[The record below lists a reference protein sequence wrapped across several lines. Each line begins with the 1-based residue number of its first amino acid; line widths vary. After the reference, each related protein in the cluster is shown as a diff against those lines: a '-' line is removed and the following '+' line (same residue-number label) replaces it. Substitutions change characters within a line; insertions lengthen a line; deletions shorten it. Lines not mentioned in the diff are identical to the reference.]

1 MNSNTDNNSNSE
13 QSSATPTPSPT
24 SKKHALFWFRKGLR
38 LHDNPALIAAIHGAA
53 TYRCVYILDP
63 WFAGASQVGISK
75 WRFLLESLED
85 LDSSLRKLNSR
96 LYVVRG
102 QPADVLP
109 RLFQEWSI
117 TTFAF
122 EEDPEPYGKERD
134 AALSAL
140 AREFSIQVIAKPSHT
155 LYDPKN
161 VIAANGNSPPLTYK
175 RFQSILSTL
184 PPPEKPCETLSALAI
199 TNGTTPVSHDHNDK
213 YSVPSLD
220 ELGFDI
226 DSLVPATFRGG
237 ESEALSRL
245 NRHLERKAWVASF
258 ERPKMSPQ
266 SLYPS
271 GTGLSP
277 YLRFGCLSPRTFYWK
292 LTELYKR
299 VKKGVEPPLALHGQ
313 LLWREFFYTVATN
326 NPNFDRMVGNSICVQ
341 IPWEHNPEALAKW
354 AEGMTGF
361 PWIDAIMVQLRREG
375 WIHHLARHAV
385 ACFLTRGDLWISW
398 EEGMKVFDE
407 ILLDADWSVNAGM
420 WMWLSCSAFFQQF
433 FHCYCPVGFGKRA
446 DPSGDFV
453 RHYLPVLKAMPTQ
466 YIYEP
471 WTAPESV
478 QKAAKCIV
486 GKDYPLPMVQHSVVS
501 QINLERMRQVYK
513 RLVLKSSARN
523 RMFMGLP
530 KMPKVD
536 VILNKVKM
544 FLSSSSDE
552 EVSQKHRRRP
562 SKHINDC

>member
-1 MNSNTDNNSNSE
+1 MKEHNNITE
-13 QSSATPTPSPT
+13 DKIPQ
-24 SKKHALFWFRKGLR
+24 KKHVLFWFRKGLR
-38 LHDNPALIAAIHGAA
+38 LHDNPALFNAIEGAL

-63 WFAGASQVGISK
+63 WFAGASQVGINK

-96 LYVVRG
+96 LFVARG

-109 RLFQEWSI
+109 RLFQEWGI
-117 TTFAF
+117 TTLAF
-122 EEDPEPYGKERD
+122 EEDSEPYGKERD
-134 AALSAL
+134 AAISTM
-140 AREFSIQVIAKPSHT
+140 AREFHIQVISKSSHT
-155 LYDPKN
+155 LYNPRT
-161 VIAANGNSPPLTYK
+161 VIAANGNNPPLTYK

-184 PPPEKPCETLSALAI
+184 DPPDQPYETVSSHVVKKSA
-199 TNGTTPVSHDHNDK
+199 TPVADDHDDRF
-213 YSVPSLD
+213 SVPTLD
-220 ELGFDI
+220 ELGFDT
-226 DSLVPATFRGG
+226 DSLGPAKFQGG
-237 ESEALSRL
+237 ESEALARL
-245 NRHLERKAWVASF
+245 HRHLERKAWVASF

-277 YLRFGCLSPRTFYWK
+277 YLRFGCLSPKTFYWK
-292 LTELYKR
+292 LTELYKK
-299 VKKGVEPPLALHGQ
+299 VKKGIDPPLALHGQ
-313 LLWREFFYTVATN
+313 LLWREFFYTVSTN
-326 NPNFDRMVGNSICVQ
+326 NPKFDRMVGNTICVQ

-361 PWIDAIMVQLRREG
+361 PWIDAIMVQLRKEG

-407 ILLDADWSVNAGM
+407 MLLDADWSVNAGM

-453 RHYLPVLKAMPTQ
+453 RQYLPVLKNMPTQ

-486 GKDYPLPMVQHSVVS
+486 GKDYPLPMVAHAEQSRV
-501 QINLERMRQVYK
+501 NLERMRHVYK
-513 RLVLKSSARN
+513 RLVLKSTASKQI
-523 RMFMGLP
+523 FLDLP
-530 KMPKVD
+530 KIPKVGM
-536 VILNKVKM
+536 ILSKAKM

-552 EVSQKHRRRP
+552 EGSAKLRRQRKQLD
-562 SKHINDC
+562 SSAA